1 MSSALG
7 GFFSGGAKGITWPDR
22 PDVPGGRTVVTGV
35 IETVHDPE
43 PVIDMVTG
51 NPTDKMQVRIVLKTE
66 ERDPTE
72 PDDDGRRTLYV
83 KSWMR
88 GAVGEALRKAGA
100 KEPQVGGTLSVQFVG
115 LIPAERPGLNPGK
128 KFAATYSAP
137 ASAAG
142 QYLGGGQPAAQPQQQ
157 YVPPQQQQ
165 YVPPQQPVQQQIP
178 QPVAQQP
185 VAQPIPQPQAVA
197 GPVKPAAISDAAW
210 AAMDP
215 ATQATVAATMA
226 PAASPSPAA
235 PPY

>member
-22 PDVPGGRTVVTGV
+22 PDSPGGRTFVTGV

-100 KEPQVGGTLSVQFVG
+100 KEPEVGGTLSVQFVG

-137 ASAAG
+137 PSAAG
-142 QYLGGGQPAAQPQQQ
+142 QYLGGGQPAAQPQAQQ
-157 YVPPQQQQ
+157 YVPPQQS
-165 YVPPQQPVQQQIP
+165 PQQPVQQQIP
-178 QPVAQQP
+178 QSVAQP

-197 GPVKPAAISDAAW
+197 GPVKPPAISDAAW

-226 PAASPSPAA
+226 PAA